1 MPCKVLYCIASTKF
15 MHNMQK
21 KPAECAEQCKKKEHE
36 SERVKQLHKKH
47 CKRFQYFLNFQVLCY
62 KMFEISNT

>member
-21 KPAECAEQCKKKEHE
+21 KPAECAEQCKKKKKNTK
-36 SERVKQLHKKH
+36 VKG
-47 CKRFQYFLNFQVLCY
+47 LNNYTRNIASAF
-62 KMFEISNT
+62 STS